1 MYLTLFQVFCFSI
14 CTKVIVNCVNIQGLY
29 LFIFTFTFVSLSI
42 PKLLVLKFMSAPA
55 GDDRVLV
62 PVSVFP
68 APVAVPGCRPLVAGK
83 WRPAP
88 RRRPETLLGSV
99 PSILRYLLS
108 ILGPQCSSLFCQVNN
123 FSLSIIFYYCLFTSS
138 GSQCE

>member
-68 APVAVPGCRPLVAGK
+68 APVSGCRPLVAGK

-138 GSQCE
+138 GSQRE

>member
-68 APVAVPGCRPLVAGK
+68 ALVPGCRPLVAGK

-88 RRRPETLLGSV
+88 RRRRESLLGSV

-138 GSQCE
+138 GSQRE